1 MTTKHGPVYAKMSP
15 AALASLAINA
25 LAANDG
31 AEVERIV
38 AAVPRKRYL
47 CLDVAYQ
54 WRSDAME
61 NGLLALATEYWH
73 AMSMMMVCHA
83 WILGFAEDA
92 AKTTLAE
99 VKQADQRYRQWKAL
113 VEGLD
118 AALTAM
124 REHVGLAETTLRTWL
139 RMPPRTETP
148 TELTAEGQIAKDE
161 RVAAWER
168 ALAGLPL

>member
-1 MTTKHGPVYAKMSP
+1 
-15 AALASLAINA
+15 
-25 LAANDG
+25 
-31 AEVERIV
+31 
-38 AAVPRKRYL
+38 
-47 CLDVAYQ
+47 
-54 WRSDAME
+54 
-61 NGLLALATEYWH
+61 
-73 AMSMMMVCHA
+73 MMMVCHA

>member
-1 MTTKHGPVYAKMSP
+1 MTAKLGPVYAKMP
-15 AALASLAINA
+15 AAALASLSINA
-25 LAANDG
+25 LAANDL

-54 WRSDAME
+54 WRSDAMQT
-61 NGLLALATEYWH
+61 GLLALSTEYWH
-73 AMSMMMVCHA
+73 ATSMMMVCHA

-99 VKQADQRYRQWKAL
+99 IEQADQRYQQWKAHL
-113 VEGLD
+113 AGLD
-118 AALTAM
+118 AALMAIC
-124 REHVGLAETTLRTWL
+124 EHAGLDETTLRTWL
-139 RMPPRTETP
+139 RMPPRTGTP
-148 TELTAEGQIAKDE
+148 TQLTAEGQIAKDE
-161 RVAAWER
+161 RVAVWVR